1 MALRSKRKG
10 PSAVFRGVTTKNLS
24 TIDLAPMD
32 NLVSQYMYRSRGA
45 VGLGNVA
52 KRGSVDKLLNGAVD

>member
-1 MALRSKRKG
+1 MAIGRFFG
-10 PSAVFRGVTTKNLS
+10 GVRAKNLP
-24 TIDLAPMD
+24 TTGLAPID
-32 NLVSQYMYRSRGA
+32 SLVSQYMYRSRGA